1 MTNYNGATSLGQN
14 TYTTI
19 GRSNKYENN
28 TKRLDENFAID
39 IYDFINGN
47 INLLPRKERLNKLI
61 NSCIERQT
69 IYVSQALGVT
79 VILEEKQDET
89 YDIVI
94 EIETAI
100 RNTKT
105 RYDKLTCDNHDVYLN
120 SDTPKRHSLTELKNI
135 PTGDKRLIDF
145 PVFDKGRFMFLQK
158 YLNEYFKEFG
168 PIEFNKNKNKV
179 IQLSL
184 NQKKVIK

>member
-1 MTNYNGATSLGQN
+1 MTNYNGAASLGQN
-14 TYTTI
+14 TFTTI

-28 TKRLDENFAID
+28 TRRLDENFAID

-61 NSCIERQT
+61 NSCIEKQT

-79 VILEEKQDET
+79 AFLEEKQDET

-105 RYDKLTCDNHDVYLN
+105 RYDKLTCDSHYIGLN
-120 SDTPKRHSLTELKNI
+120 SYTSKRHSSTELKNI
-135 PTGDKRLIDF
+135 PAGDKRLIDF
-145 PVFDKGRFMFLQK
+145 PVFDKGRFKYIQK
-158 YLNEYFKEFG
+158 YLNDYFNEFG
-168 PIEFNKNKNKV
+168 PIEFNKNKNKI

>member
-1 MTNYNGATSLGQN
+1 MTNYNGAVSLGQN
-14 TYTTI
+14 TFTTI

-28 TKRLDENFAID
+28 TRRLDENFAID

-79 VILEEKQDET
+79 TFLEEKQDET

-105 RYDKLTCDNHDVYLN
+105 RYDKLTCDDHYIGLN
-120 SDTPKRHSLTELKNI
+120 SYTSKRHSSTELKNI
-135 PTGDKRLIDF
+135 PAGDKRLIDF
-145 PVFDKGRFMFLQK
+145 PVFDKGRFKYIQK
-158 YLNEYFKEFG
+158 YLNDYFNEFG
-168 PIEFNKNKNKV
+168 PIEFNKNKNKI

-184 NQKKVIK
+184 NKKKVIK